1 MVARNF
7 EENKARPLQ
16 HRAPVFLSPTAEKN
30 LPVAAASHVLSEGE
44 HDLAPDPGSGYSG
57 RMIQTSFVGLPI
69 QLQANKPGGLELF
82 I

>member
-16 HRAPVFLSPTAEKN
+16 HRVPVFLSPTA
-30 LPVAAASHVLSEGE
+30 VAAASHVLSEGE

-69 QLQANKPGGLELF
+69 QSQANKPGGLELF